1 MCFAAAILSSMSL
14 RDGYM
19 SQPRNGTPGDVEE
32 IHWPSLVA
40 AVSSISAVGIAIG
53 LGLPLLSIILEKR
66 GIPST
71 LIGLNTA
78 MAGVAAM
85 VAAPITTKLA
95 HRFGVA
101 QTMIWAVVISA
112 LSALCFYYAQDFWM
126 WFPLRFAFHG
136 ATTTLFILSEF
147 WINAASPPS
156 KRGFVLGI
164 YATVLSLG
172 FAAGPLLFSV
182 LGSDGILPFAVGAC
196 AILLA
201 AVPIFIARYESPV
214 LEEKPELHFMR
225 YVFLVPSAT
234 AAVFIFG
241 AVEAGGLALFPIY
254 AVRASFT
261 ESQAALLLTVMGIGN
276 MIFQIPV
283 GLLSDRMK
291 DKRPL
296 LAGMAFMGLI
306 GSLMLPFLVHSWVMM
321 AGVLLF
327 WGGCVAGLYTVGLS
341 HLGSRLTGSD
351 LAAANA
357 AFVFCYAVGTVAG
370 PQVIGAAIDVAGN
383 NGFAWAI
390 AGFFG
395 LYALLSAA
403 RLLFIRKRT

>member
-1 MCFAAAILSSMSL
+1 
-14 RDGYM
+14 M

-66 GIPST
+66 GISST

-78 MAGVAAM
+78 MAGIAAM
-85 VAAPITTKLA
+85 AAAPITTKLA
-95 HRFGVA
+95 HKYGVA
-101 QTMIWAVVISA
+101 PTMMWAVLISA
-112 LSALCFYYAQDFWM
+112 LSALGFYYAQDFWM

-172 FAAGPLLFSV
+172 FAAGPLIFSL
-182 LGSDGILPFAVGAC
+182 LGSDGILPFLVGAF

-201 AVPIFIARYESPV
+201 AIPIFIARHESPV
-214 LEEKPELHFMR
+214 LDEKPELHFMR
-225 YVFLVPSAT
+225 YVFLVPTAT

-241 AVEAGGLALFPIY
+241 AVEAGGLSLFPIF
-254 AVRASFT
+254 AVRAHFT
-261 ESQAALLLTVMGIGN
+261 ETQAALLLTMMGVGN
-276 MIFQIPV
+276 VIFQIPL
-283 GLLSDRMK
+283 GLLSDRIK

-296 LAGMAFMGLI
+296 LALMALTGFVGTM
-306 GSLMLPFLVHSWVMM
+306 MLPVLVNNWILM
-321 AGVLLF
+321 AGLLLF
-327 WGGCVAGLYTVGLS
+327 WGRLRLRPLHGRS
-341 HLGSRLTGSD
+341 QPSRL
-351 LAAANA
+351 AADR
-357 AFVFCYAVGTVAG
+357 FGPCGGQCGLRFLLCRRHRCR

-383 NGFAWAI
+383 NGFAYAI

-395 LYALLSAA
+395 LYALLAGI
-403 RLLFIRKRT
+403 RLLFLGKRA

>member
-1 MCFAAAILSSMSL
+1 
-14 RDGYM
+14 M

-78 MAGVAAM
+78 MAGIAAM
-85 VAAPITTKLA
+85 AAAPITTKLA
-95 HRFGVA
+95 HQYGVA
-101 QTMIWAVVISA
+101 PTMLWAVVISA
-112 LSALCFYYAQDFWM
+112 LSSLGFYYAENFWL

-147 WINAASPPS
+147 WINAASPPT

-172 FAAGPLLFSV
+172 FAAGPLLFSI
-182 LGSDGILPFAVGAC
+182 LGSEGILPFLVGAA

-201 AVPIFIARYESPV
+201 AIPIFIARHESPI

-225 YVFLVPSAT
+225 YVFLVPTAT

-241 AVEAGGLALFPIY
+241 AVEAGGLSLFPIY
-254 AVRASFT
+254 AIRANFT

-276 MIFQIPV
+276 VIFQIPV
-283 GLLSDRMK
+283 GMLSDRIS

-296 LAGMAFMGLI
+296 LAAMAFMGLI
-306 GSLMLPFLVHSWVMM
+306 GSLMLPLLSHSWIMM

-341 HLGSRLTGSD
+341 HLGSRLKGSD

-370 PQVIGAAIDVAGN
+370 PQAIGVAIDVAGN

-390 AGFFG
+390 ACFFG
-395 LYALLSAA
+395 LYALLAGI
-403 RLLFIRKRT
+403 RLLFLRKRA

>member
-1 MCFAAAILSSMSL
+1 
-14 RDGYM
+14 M
-19 SQPRNGTPGDVEE
+19 SQPRNGTTPGDVEE

-40 AVSSISAVGIAIG
+40 AISSISAVGIAIG

-66 GIPST
+66 GFPST

-85 VAAPITTKLA
+85 AAAPITTKLA
-95 HRFGVA
+95 HKYGVA
-101 QTMIWAVVISA
+101 PTMIWAVVISA
-112 LSALCFYYAQDFWM
+112 ISALGFYYAQDFWM

-172 FAAGPLLFSV
+172 FAGGPLLFSI
-182 LGSDGILPFAVGAC
+182 LGSEGVLPFAVGAG
-196 AILLA
+196 AVLLA
-201 AVPIFIARYESPV
+201 AIPIYIARYESPV

-225 YVFLVPSAT
+225 YVFLVPTAT

-276 MIFQIPV
+276 VIFQIPV

-296 LAGMAFMGLI
+296 LAAMAFMGLI
-306 GSLMLPFLVHSWVMM
+306 GSLMLPVLVHSWILM
-321 AGVLLF
+321 ATVLLF

-395 LYALLSAA
+395 LYALLSSI
-403 RLLFIRKRT
+403 RLLFLRKRA

>member
-1 MCFAAAILSSMSL
+1 
-14 RDGYM
+14 M
-19 SQPRNGTPGDVEE
+19 SQPRNGTTPGDVEE

-40 AVSSISAVGIAIG
+40 AISSISAVGIAIG
-53 LGLPLLSIILEKR
+53 LGLPLLSVILEKR

-85 VAAPITTKLA
+85 AAAPITTKLA
-95 HRFGVA
+95 HKYGVA
-101 QTMIWAVVISA
+101 PTMIWAVVISA
-112 LSALCFYYAQDFWM
+112 ISALGFYYAQDFWM

-172 FAAGPLLFSV
+172 FAGGPLLFSI
-182 LGSDGILPFAVGAC
+182 LGSEGVLPFAVGAG
-196 AILLA
+196 AVLLA
-201 AVPIFIARYESPV
+201 AIPIYIARYESPV

-225 YVFLVPSAT
+225 YVFLVPTAT

-276 MIFQIPV
+276 VIFQIPV

-296 LAGMAFMGLI
+296 LAAMAFMGLI
-306 GSLMLPFLVHSWVMM
+306 GSLMLPVLVHSWILM
-321 AGVLLF
+321 ATVLLF

-395 LYALLSAA
+395 LYALLSSI
-403 RLLFIRKRT
+403 RLLFLRKRA

>member
-1 MCFAAAILSSMSL
+1 
-14 RDGYM
+14 M
-19 SQPRNGTPGDVEE
+19 SQPRNGTTPGDVEE

-85 VAAPITTKLA
+85 AAAPITTKLA
-95 HRFGVA
+95 HKYGVA
-101 QTMIWAVVISA
+101 PTMIWAVVISA
-112 LSALCFYYAQDFWM
+112 ISALGFYYAQDFWM

-164 YATVLSLG
+164 YATVLSFG
-172 FAAGPLLFSV
+172 FAGGPLLFSI
-182 LGSDGILPFAVGAC
+182 LGSDGILPFAVGAG
-196 AILLA
+196 AVLLA
-201 AVPIFIARYESPV
+201 AIPIYIARYESPV

-225 YVFLVPSAT
+225 YVFLVPTAT

-276 MIFQIPV
+276 VIFQIPV

-296 LAGMAFMGLI
+296 LAAMAFMGLI
-306 GSLMLPFLVHSWVMM
+306 GSLMLPVLVHSWILM
-321 AGVLLF
+321 ATVLLF

-383 NGFAWAI
+383 DGFAWAI

-395 LYALLSAA
+395 LYALLSAI
-403 RLLFIRKRT
+403 RLLFLRKRA

>member
-1 MCFAAAILSSMSL
+1 
-14 RDGYM
+14 M
-19 SQPRNGTPGDVEE
+19 SQPRNGTTPGDVEE

-85 VAAPITTKLA
+85 AAAPITTKLA
-95 HRFGVA
+95 HKYGVA
-101 QTMIWAVVISA
+101 PTMIWAVVISA
-112 LSALCFYYAQDFWM
+112 VSALGFYYAQDFWM

-164 YATVLSLG
+164 YATVLSFG
-172 FAAGPLLFSV
+172 FAGGPLLFSI
-182 LGSDGILPFAVGAC
+182 LGSDGILPFAVGAG
-196 AILLA
+196 AVLLA
-201 AVPIFIARYESPV
+201 AIPIYIARYESPV

-225 YVFLVPSAT
+225 YVFLVPTAT

-276 MIFQIPV
+276 VIFQIPV

-296 LAGMAFMGLI
+296 LAAMAFMGLI
-306 GSLMLPFLVHSWVMM
+306 GSLMLPVLVHSWVLM
-321 AGVLLF
+321 ATVLLF

-383 NGFAWAI
+383 DGFAWAI

-395 LYALLSAA
+395 LYALLSAI
-403 RLLFIRKRT
+403 RLLFLRKRA

>member
-1 MCFAAAILSSMSL
+1 
-14 RDGYM
+14 M
-19 SQPRNGTPGDVEE
+19 SQPRNGTPGDLEE

-40 AVSSISAVGIAIG
+40 AVCSISAVGIAIG

-66 GIPST
+66 GVSST

-95 HRFGVA
+95 HSYGVA
-101 QTMIWAVVISA
+101 QTMLWAVVVSA
-112 LSALCFYYAQDFWM
+112 LSGVSFYYAQDFWM

-147 WINAASPPS
+147 WINAAAPPS

-164 YATVLSLG
+164 YSTVLSVG

-182 LGSDGILPFAVGAC
+182 LGSDGVLPFVVAAV
-196 AILLA
+196 AILMA
-201 AVPIFIARYESPV
+201 AVPIFIARNESPV

-254 AVRASFT
+254 AVRAAFT
-261 ESQAALLLTVMGIGN
+261 ETQAALLLTVMGVGN
-276 MIFQIPV
+276 MIFQIPL
-283 GLLSDRMK
+283 GMLSDKMN

-296 LAGMAFMGLI
+296 LAAMAFMGLI
-306 GSLMLPFLVHSWVMM
+306 GSLMLPVLSHSWFLM
-321 AGVLLF
+321 AFVLLF

-395 LYALLSAA
+395 VYALLSAG
-403 RLLFIRKRT
+403 RLLFIRKRG